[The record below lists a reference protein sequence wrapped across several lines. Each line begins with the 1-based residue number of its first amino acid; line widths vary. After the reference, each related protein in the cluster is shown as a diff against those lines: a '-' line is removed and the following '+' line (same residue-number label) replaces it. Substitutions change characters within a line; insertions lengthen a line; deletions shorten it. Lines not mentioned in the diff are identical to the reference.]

1 MFHKEDEV
9 EVKTG
14 AGHPDMA
21 SPCANMGP
29 LTSIRGEGA
38 RGCPGEMG
46 TKAYLLEVDLEI

>member
-1 MFHKEDEV
+1 M

-29 LTSIRGEGA
+29 LTSIRDEAA